1 MAGSGTG
8 AAAGSG
14 TGSGAGALEG
24 IRVLDL
30 SGPRGQYC
38 GKLLANL
45 GADVIKVE
53 PPEGDG
59 GRRIGPFLDDAAGA
73 ERSLF
78 WWYYNS
84 GKRSAVLDLS
94 CADGLGLLEMLAAG
108 ADVVL
113 ESWAPTAERPFDPAA
128 LAGRHESAVVVSLT
142 PFGQDGPWAEWAWS
156 DAVGLALGGPMG
168 SCGYDNLPGAPPI
181 RPTEH
186 HAGHIAGYYAAAGAI
201 AALYERERSGLGQHL
216 DVSMHE
222 ACAFTIESSAPWALY
237 ERHPLIRQTGRHA
250 GPQPTEP
257 WQYPTRDGRIINI
270 FGMPRSESG
279 WLRLVEMIQ
288 SSGYG
293 SRLSDPELLN
303 GRKRQLGLQQESV
316 KMMLGEIA
324 EYIAAHEAEE
334 IYHRA
339 QAAGAA
345 WSVIRD
351 PDEVVDDEHWNAR
364 GFFVE
369 VEHPEWG
376 RTVTYPGA
384 PYVFS
389 ETPWRHVRRAP
400 LLGEHTREVLGGE
413 LGLSAD
419 ELAALAGAGVI
430 A

>member
-1 MAGSGTG
+1 M
-8 AAAGSG
+8 
-14 TGSGAGALEG
+14 AGALDG

-30 SGPRGQYC
+30 SAPQGQYC

-45 GADVIKVE
+45 GADVIKIE
-53 PPEGDG
+53 PPAGDA
-59 GRRIGPFLDDAAGA
+59 GRRIGPFLDDAPGG

-84 GKRSAVLDLS
+84 GKRSLALDIGS
-94 CADGLGLLEMLAAG
+94 SDGLALFDSLAAG

-113 ESWAPTAERPFDPAA
+113 ETHPPVAERPFDPVALAERNAA
-128 LAGRHESAVVVSLT
+128 LVVVSLT

-168 SCGYDNLPGAPPI
+168 SCGYDNRPGAPPI

-201 AALYERERSGLGQHL
+201 SALYERQHSGLGQHL
-216 DVSMHE
+216 DVAIHE

-250 GPQPTEP
+250 GAQPTEP

-270 FGMPRSESG
+270 FGMPRSEAA
-279 WLRLVEMIQ
+279 WLRLVGMIQ
-288 SSGYG
+288 SAGYG
-293 SRLSDPELLN
+293 ARLSDPELLN

-316 KMMLGEIA
+316 KLMLAEIS
-324 EYIAAHEAEE
+324 EYIAAHDAEDV
-334 IYHRA
+334 YHAA

-351 PDEVVDDEHWNAR
+351 PDEPVDDEHWNAR

-369 VEHPEWG
+369 VPHPEHG
-376 RTVTYPGA
+376 RAVTYPGA
-384 PYVFS
+384 PYVLS
-389 ETPWRHVRRAP
+389 ETPWRHGARAP
-400 LLGEHTREVLGGE
+400 LLGEHTAELLGGE
-413 LGLSAD
+413 LGLAAP
-419 ELAALAGAGVI
+419 ELAALAAAGVI

>member
-1 MAGSGTG
+1 MPA
-8 AAAGSG
+8 
-14 TGSGAGALEG
+14 ALEG

-30 SGPRGQYC
+30 SAPQGQYC

-45 GADVIKVE
+45 GADVIKIE
-53 PPEGDG
+53 PPAGDAA
-59 GRRIGPFLDDAAGA
+59 RRIGPFLDDLPGP

-78 WWYYNS
+78 WWYCNS
-84 GKRSAVLDLS
+84 GKRSLALDIGS
-94 CADGLGLLEMLAAG
+94 NDGLELFQSLAAG

-113 ESWAPTAERPFDPAA
+113 ETHQPDAARPFDPAE
-128 LAGRHESAVVVSLT
+128 LAQRHETLVVVSLT
-142 PFGQDGPWAEWAWS
+142 PFGQTGPWADWAWS

-168 SCGYDNLPGAPPI
+168 SCGYDNRPGAPPI

-201 AALYERERSGLGQHL
+201 SALYERRQSGRGQHL

-270 FGMPRSESG
+270 FGMPRSEAG
-279 WLRLVEMIQ
+279 WLRLVAMIQ
-288 SSGYG
+288 EAGYG

-303 GRKRQLGLQQESV
+303 GRKRQLGLQQDTV
-316 KMMLGEIA
+316 KMMLGDIA
-324 EYIAAHEAEE
+324 EYIAAHDAED

-351 PDEVVDDEHWNAR
+351 PDEPVEDEHWNAR
-364 GFFVE
+364 GFFVQ
-369 VEHPEWG
+369 VEHPELE
-376 RTVTYPGA
+376 RTLTYPGA
-384 PYVFS
+384 PYILS
-389 ETPWRHVRRAP
+389 ETPWQHGRRAP
-400 LLGEHTREVLGGE
+400 LLGEHTKELLADE
-413 LGLSAD
+413 LGLSPS